1 MVIYDQRT
9 AISVTRLSANAF
21 PTFSCFS
28 HLYNIYKISSIPF
41 LLQNL
46 HTSASTILSVFPLA
60 NHFQNT
66 QSLGEYAQ
74 ISVAAALDGGKEMG
88 PFSRKL
94 SSVHLPSGV
103 CGTYHLYTILTTYNP
118 ECATLPSALLCG
130 EECPMS
136 VWSTMHKVSPCVLRL
151 WLHSLLC
158 QPTNPIHKKK
168 HFHKQSLLPHIS
180 FSIWHDGTK
189 WGSGCGET
197 PGNPSLFLKLNVSW
211 FIQLGHSVVS
221 VEIGWEDWR
230 GSKRR

>member
-28 HLYNIYKISSIPF
+28 HLYNIYKISSLPF

-46 HTSASTILSVFPLA
+46 HTSAFTILSVFPLA

-66 QSLGEYAQ
+66 QSLGEYAR
-74 ISVAAALDGGKEMG
+74 ISAAAALDEGKEMG

-103 CGTYHLYTILTTYNP
+103 CGTYHLYTILTTYHP
-118 ECATLPSALLCG
+118 ECATPPSALLCG

-151 WLHSLLC
+151 WLHC
-158 QPTNPIHKKK
+158 PPCCAN
-168 HFHKQSLLPHIS
+168 QSDPQKDTFPQAVLASTYFFQHLA
-180 FSIWHDGTK
+180 W
-189 WGSGCGET
+189 W
-197 PGNPSLFLKLNVSW
+197 N
-211 FIQLGHSVVS
+211 
-221 VEIGWEDWR
+221 
-230 GSKRR
+230 

>member
-28 HLYNIYKISSIPF
+28 HLYNIYKISSVPF

-66 QSLGEYAQ
+66 QSLGEYAR
-74 ISVAAALDGGKEMG
+74 ISAAAALDGGKEMG

-103 CGTYHLYTILTTYNP
+103 CGTYHPGCLELTIFISSLPLTTLSVRLHQVHFCVVRSVRCRCDPRCTKCRRVCLDSDYIP
-118 ECATLPSALLCG
+118 CCANQPIR
-130 EECPMS
+130 
-136 VWSTMHKVSPCVLRL
+136 STKRNISTSSPCFHIFLSASGMMELNEAAAVVK
-151 WLHSLLC
+151 LLEI
-158 QPTNPIHKKK
+158 QVY
-168 HFHKQSLLPHIS
+168 
-180 FSIWHDGTK
+180 FS
-189 WGSGCGET
+189 S
-197 PGNPSLFLKLNVSW
+197 
-211 FIQLGHSVVS
+211 
-221 VEIGWEDWR
+221 
-230 GSKRR
+230 